1 MKTLLALLSFV
12 LAAACYASGIDDS
25 SLIAAA
31 RSGDVAGIKQ
41 AVAHGANVNAPA
53 GGNDWTPLLH
63 AIHKNQIASVAAL
76 LDYGADANKRTP
88 KSMTPLMM
96 AAEYGYTDIV
106 QLLLRRGANPA
117 LSDLDGATALD
128 YAVTGT
134 TDIDRFTLFSCQ
146 DDTVR
151 ALLAAAPQL
160 RAQRLS
166 LRVAQLKL
174 KMCPMPSLAR

>member
-1 MKTLLALLSFV
+1 MKTLLAVLAFA
-12 LAAACYASGIDDS
+12 LAAACYASGLDDTP
-25 SLIAAA
+25 LIAAA

-41 AVAHGANVNAPA
+41 AVARGANVNAPA

-76 LDYGADANKRTP
+76 LDAGADPNKRTP

-96 AAEYGYTDIV
+96 AAGYGYTDIV
-106 QLLLRRGANPA
+106 QLLLRRGADPK
-117 LSDLDGATALD
+117 LYDLDGATALD
-128 YAVTGT
+128 YAVTGM
-134 TDIDRFTLFSCQ
+134 TDIDRFTFFSCQ

-151 ALLAAAPQL
+151 ALLAGAPQL
-160 RAQRLS
+160 KTQRLS

-174 KMCPMPSLAR
+174 KMCPTPSLVR